1 MNSKLRVY
9 TLSGYSE
16 ELIAVAFAKT
26 SRSPESFDKIAK
38 ELDEVKSSK
47 FHERWVLNYGHGS
60 VAEHAILH
68 IAVENASRLAID
80 VLNSR
85 LASYTEKS
93 TRYQVITPDLVYI
106 PEFIENNEKEKYLET
121 VKYLFDSYKTAI
133 EELTK
138 YFEKTISKEMDPK
151 KREMEIK
158 LKAIDNARFLLPLST
173 FGNIG
178 ITINARSL
186 EHTLKKMFSCP
197 LREVQDIAKKIKEE
211 GLKETP
217 TLLKYTEK
225 TDYLTNTPQML
236 EDKLKGE
243 IKSTNYSVKLVDYE
257 KNGVEKIIA
266 AILYKFSGLDYES
279 AINKA
284 KTMSDAEKEKLIDS
298 AIGTKG
304 EHDAPI
310 RELEHINYT
319 FDLVMDFGA
328 YYEFKRHRMCSMS
341 VQKTGA
347 SYGYYIPE
355 DFKNA
360 GLLKLYED
368 AMKKSDECY
377 KKLKEK
383 CPNEAEYICTNAH
396 YKRVLATMNLRELY
410 HFIKLRGSPYA
421 HFTIR
426 IIAKGMQ
433 KELKRVHPLLIKHLK
448 DKEC

>member
-1 MNSKLRVY
+1 MDSKLRVY

-47 FHERWVLNYGHGS
+47 FHERWVLNYGHSS

-106 PEFIENNEKEKYLET
+106 PEFEDRYREKYLET
-121 VKYLFDSYKTAI
+121 VKYLFEKYNKAI
-133 EELTK
+133 EELTR
-138 YFEKTISKEMDPK
+138 YFEKIVPEEENKK

-186 EHTLKKMFSCP
+186 EHTLKKMFSHP
-197 LREVQDIAKKIKEE
+197 LREVQEIAHKIKEE
-211 GLKETP
+211 GKQQTP
-217 TLLKYTEK
+217 TLLKYPDK
-225 TDYLTNTPQML
+225 TDYLSNTPAEL
-236 EDKLKGE
+236 EKEFSSFNTSPTD
-243 IKSTNYSVKLVDYE
+243 YSVRLVDYE
-257 KNGVEKIIA
+257 MNAEDKVLTSILYRYSKLDYPNAKEKIE
-266 AILYKFSGLDYES
+266 KMNNF
-279 AINKA
+279 
-284 KTMSDAEKEKLIDS
+284 EKEKLIDL
-298 AIGTKG
+298 AIGGAGKF
-304 EHDAPI
+304 DSPV
-310 RELEHINYT
+310 RELEHIYYT

-328 YYEFKRHRMCSMS
+328 YYEFKRHRMCTISS
-341 VQKTGA
+341 QKTGA
-347 SYGYYIPE
+347 EHGYYIPE
-355 DFKNA
+355 EFKKA
-360 GLLKLYED
+360 GLLELYEN

-377 KKLKEK
+377 IYLKEK
-383 CPNEAEYICTNAH
+383 YPNEAEYISTNAH
-396 YKRVLATMNLRELY
+396 KKRVLVTMNLREVY

-426 IIAKGMQ
+426 LIAEGMQ

-448 DKEC
+448 VRDI